1 MAHSRHTT
9 LFREL
14 IVTGAVLAVF
24 AVFALAGAAQGVPPQ
39 QAVSAEVIELG
50 SVVYSEQCEAC
61 HGSEG
66 KGNGPA
72 ARFLDPKPRDFTS
85 GEWVYTNGDVES
97 LVAIITAGVDDT
109 GMTPFAELLSE
120 EEMSAV
126 ANYVLSL
133 VVQDESGRATR
144 VFPPPQ

>member
-1 MAHSRHTT
+1 MVHSRHTT

-14 IVTGAVLAVF
+14 IVTASVLAVF
-24 AVFALAGAAQGVPPQ
+24 AVLALAGAAQGVPPQ
-39 QAVSAEVIELG
+39 QAASAEVLELG
-50 SVVYSEQCEAC
+50 SVVYSEQCASC

-109 GMTPFAELLSE
+109 GMTPFEELLSE
-120 EEMSAV
+120 EEISAV
-126 ANYVLSL
+126 ANYVLDRL
-133 VVQDESGRATR
+133 VQDHSDR
-144 VFPPPQ
+144 VAAPPR

>member
-1 MAHSRHTT
+1 MNHSRQTT

-14 IVTGAVLAVF
+14 IVAAAVLAVF
-24 AVFALAGAAQGVPPQ
+24 AVFTLAGVAQGVPTQ
-39 QAVSAEVIELG
+39 QAASEEILEMG
-50 SVVYSEQCEAC
+50 RVVYSEQCESC
-61 HGSEG
+61 HGAEG

-72 ARFLDPKPRDFTS
+72 ARFLDPKPRDLTS
-85 GEWVYTNGDVES
+85 GEWKYTNGEVES
-97 LVAIITAGVDDT
+97 VVELITTGVDDT

-133 VVQDESGRATR
+133 VVQDQSGRATR